1 MNSNARK
8 GDRVNP
14 NAEYYEAH
22 YDELLEQYP
31 ERWVAIYNQEVVGTA
46 SDARKLLTRLKQERL
61 PLRKVLVKHLTREE
75 EVFILAA

>member
-1 MNSNARK
+1 M
-8 GDRVNP
+8 NP

-75 EVFILAA
+75 EIFILAA

>member
-1 MNSNARK
+1 M
-8 GDRVNP
+8 NP